1 MKLKGPRGYPKDI
14 TPERMFRKIKKTIFE
29 LGGVT
34 RLHGLSRCTAFKNK
48 TKFSVQGKKKLI

>member
-1 MKLKGPRGYPKDI
+1 MVSI
-14 TPERMFRKIKKTIFE
+14 AEAERIRAKWLSESRID
-29 LGGVT
+29 GVT